1 MGSQASNIQE
11 SQPVISGEKWKDP
24 LADSA
29 SLRESELTLERIL
42 ISHVDSTLESH
53 ADNQLRL
60 DSVIASRELY
70 EEDLSLRLSDDSAT
84 ETEPEREPP
93 SVEDESPREL
103 NREVPKFLSRTS

>member
-1 MGSQASNIQE
+1 MGSQASNIKE

-42 ISHVDSTLESH
+42 ISRVDSTLESH

-70 EEDLSLRLSDDSAT
+70 EEDFSLRLSEDSTT
-84 ETEPEREPP
+84 ETEPEIEPP

-103 NREVPKFLSRTS
+103 NREVPNFLSRTS